1 MYPIRRQIVEA
12 LRCRKLP
19 RLAPGETHVNHMR
32 AWPWDID
39 PFGDLNNGRI
49 ITLMDVGR
57 IGLAQRTGLIKA
69 MRANRWGLAM
79 AGSTPQ
85 YRRRVTMWER
95 LEFRSRL
102 VARDARFFFIE
113 QTLYVQDGES
123 GAAPACNMMCRTVIT
138 SRGGIV
144 PTDDVA
150 AAIGRPD
157 WNAEAP
163 QWALDWA
170 AADVARP
177 WPPDPMID

>member
-1 MYPIRRQIVEA
+1 MYPIRRQIIEA

-19 RLAPGETHVNHMR
+19 ALAPGDVHVNHMR

-57 IGLAQRTGLIKA
+57 IGLAQRMGLIAA
-69 MRANRWGLAM
+69 MRTNKWGLAM
-79 AGSTPQ
+79 AGSAPQ
-85 YRRRVTMWER
+85 YRRRVTMWEP

-102 VARDARFFFIE
+102 VARDTRFFFIE
-113 QTLYVQDGES
+113 QTLYVRG
-123 GAAPACNMMCRTVIT
+123 APACNMMCRTVIT

-144 PTDDVA
+144 PTDEVA

-157 WNAEAP
+157 WNPQAP

-170 AADVARP
+170 RADTSRP
-177 WPPDPMID
+177 WPPDPMTG